1 MSQSE
6 AEKPSNSI
14 LPRHVAIIMDGNGRW
29 AKGRGRPRHMGHQA
43 GAQAAEVVIES
54 VARRGIPVLSLFAF
68 SSENWSR
75 PQGEIRR
82 LMDLFR
88 RAMKQAVPKLHE
100 NGVRVSFLGDRS
112 RFPEDLQVKMGEAEQ
127 LTAANSGLHLNIA
140 AGYGGRWDILQAARG
155 AAQEVADGR
164 IRPEDIDEAA
174 LGRKLSLS
182 GLPAPDLFIR
192 TGGER
197 RISNY
202 FLWDLAYTELY
213 FTDCLWPDFDADAL
227 NAALADF
234 SERERRFGGVG
245 REGAESLA

>member
-1 MSQSE
+1 MSDSE
-6 AEKPSNSI
+6 AEKASEDV

-43 GAQAAEVVIES
+43 GARAAEAVIES
-54 VARRGIPVLSLFAF
+54 AARRGIQVLSLFAF

-75 PQGEIRR
+75 PPGEIRR

-88 RAMKQAVPKLHE
+88 RAMKQAVPRLHE
-100 NGVRVSFLGDRS
+100 NDVRVSFLGDRS
-112 RFPEDLQVKMGEAEQ
+112 RFPDDLQRKMSEAET
-127 LTAANSGLHLNIA
+127 LTVGNGGLHLNIA
-140 AGYGGRWDILQAARG
+140 AGFGGRWDILQAATQVARDV
-155 AAQEVADGR
+155 AAGR
-164 IRPEDIDEAA
+164 IRPEEIDEALLSA
-174 LGRKLSLS
+174 KLSLA

-197 RISNY
+197 RISNF

-213 FTDCLWPDFDADAL
+213 FTNCLWPDFDGDAL
-227 NAALADF
+227 HAALADYA
-234 SERERRFGGVG
+234 ERERRFGGVG